1 MTFIYRQ
8 KCDCGQKKISKTVRS
23 FFTDNEGDV
32 SDLLKDVNKDIPI
45 YNKIYIAVFDSVLLN
60 REICILVYNVV
71 LLILY
76 FCTQS
81 NLCLVIPTLFIANI
95 SPTLFAIFKA
105 IKNKWVTLCTILLFT
120 YLFVYIFMWV
130 TYYFLA
136 DNFIFED
143 VIDIQTGTQ
152 VTEAFCYSS
161 IQCWM
166 FMVNYG
172 IRAGGGIADAL
183 GKISFKTDYQYFI
196 LRFFYDML
204 FHLFIV
210 LILLNVFLGIIVDAF
225 AELRNLNWQRE
236 KDMKSIC
243 FVCQLTSDDCL
254 ARNLDFEEHVT
265 KTHNLWNYVYFLTYL
280 HLGNVN
286 DFNRVKKYVWDKLGN
301 QDYSWIPLENSKKE
315 E

>member
-1 MTFIYRQ
+1 
-8 KCDCGQKKISKTVRS
+8 
-23 FFTDNEGDV
+23 
-32 SDLLKDVNKDIPI
+32 
-45 YNKIYIAVFDSVLLN
+45 
-60 REICILVYNVV
+60 
-71 LLILY
+71 
-76 FCTQS
+76 
-81 NLCLVIPTLFIANI
+81 
-95 SPTLFAIFKA
+95 
-105 IKNKWVTLCTILLFT
+105 
-120 YLFVYIFMWV
+120 MWV

-265 KTHNLWNYVYFLTYL
+265 KTHNL
-280 HLGNVN
+280 
-286 DFNRVKKYVWDKLGN
+286 
-301 QDYSWIPLENSKKE
+301 
-315 E
+315 